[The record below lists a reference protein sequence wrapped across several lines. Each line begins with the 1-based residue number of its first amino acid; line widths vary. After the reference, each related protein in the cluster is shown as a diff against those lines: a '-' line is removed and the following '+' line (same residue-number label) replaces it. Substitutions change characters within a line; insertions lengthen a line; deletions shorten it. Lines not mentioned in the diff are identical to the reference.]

1 MEETRLNTLLKER
14 HMSARKLAFDAGI
27 KYGTLYDVASGKR
40 PLDGMSARHALAIA
54 HALGMSVEELL
65 NDEPPKLSA
74 DEAELLAVYRSLPT
88 FAQKMALAM
97 VRNIAE
103 GLSDD

>member
-1 MEETRLNTLLKER
+1 MNLESLLDER
-14 HMSARKLAFDAGI
+14 NMDKRQFALMAGVP
-27 KYGTLYDVASGKR
+27 YTTVYEVTSGKR
-40 PLDGMSARHALAIA
+40 SLEKLTAGNAQRIA

-65 NDEPPKLSA
+65 GDEPPKLTA
-74 DEAELLAVYRSLPT
+74 DEAELLGTYRSLPL
-88 FAQKMALAM
+88 FAQKMALGM

>member
-1 MEETRLNTLLKER
+1 MDETRLNTLLKER
-14 HMSARKLAFDAGI
+14 HMSARKLALDAGI

-40 PLDGMSARHALAIA
+40 PLDGMSARNAQRIA

-65 NDEPPKLSA
+65 GDEPPKLTA
-74 DEAELLAVYRSLPT
+74 DEAELLATYRSLPL
-88 FAQKMALAM
+88 FAQKMALGM